1 MGDGML
7 VYFGY
12 PQAHENDAERATRAG
27 LDIVGSMAS
36 LNSEVG
42 KARGVVLAVRVGVA
56 TGPVVVGDLIS
67 EGVAEEAAVVGET
80 PNLAARL
87 QGVAQPNQVVIGPAT
102 HHIVGD
108 LFTFD
113 DLGAHELKGIAEPT
127 QAWRVNGAVDIEGRH
142 ETKRRAGSSPLVGR
156 QEELGLLLRAWEGT
170 REWRGQ
176 VVLIQGE
183 AGVGKS
189 RLLEALREP
198 LIDEDYTWVSIRCS
212 PYYAS
217 TPLYPV
223 IEHFKRVM
231 NWQPEDDA
239 PSRLEELEAALRTQ
253 SIPLEEVVP
262 LYAELMSLPVPEERY
277 PALAMTPQQ
286 KWEATLDAIAGW
298 LLELAESKPVLQV
311 CEDLHWADPTT
322 LELLGLYIEQ
332 SPTVSMFNVLTYRPE
347 FIPPWSMRSHMTPI
361 TLNRLERPEVEAF
374 VSNLA
379 GGKSLPNEVREHIVS
394 KSDGVPLYVEE
405 LTKTIL
411 ESGVLREEADRYW
424 LDGTLAELQ
433 IPSTLQDSL
442 MARLDRVP
450 LLREMAQLGAVLGR
464 EFAYEMLRHL
474 SPVEEPALQEGL
486 GQLVEGELLYQRGR
500 GRRALYV
507 FKHALI
513 AGCGVPVAP
522 ETHPPAIPWPCRGVA
537 GGPVRRDGGE
547 SSGAARSSLLAKR

>member
-1 MGDGML
+1 MRFTETLSFLIGLLYVERRVTYRRLRQEFQLDDETLDDLRHELVAKRLGADESGEVLVWTGGSESASVSRPGSVVVNSSDAAAEATPVLPIALPGVAQLHGQSSNAPKAAEAERRQLTVMFCDLVGSTALSTQLDPEDLRDVITSFQDNCRAAIQRYGGFIARYMGDGML

-42 KARGVVLAVRVGVA
+42 KAQGVVLAVRVGVA
-56 TGPVVVGDLIS
+56 TGPVVVGDLID
-67 EGVAEEAAVVGET
+67 EGAAEEAAVVGET

-170 REWRGQ
+170 REGRGQ

-239 PSRLEELEAALRTQ
+239 PSRLEKLEAALRTQ
-253 SIPLEEVVP
+253 SIPLEEVVL
-262 LYAELMSLPVPEERY
+262 LYAELML
-277 PALAMTPQQ
+277 
-286 KWEATLDAIAGW
+286 
-298 LLELAESKPVLQV
+298 
-311 CEDLHWADPTT
+311 
-322 LELLGLYIEQ
+322 
-332 SPTVSMFNVLTYRPE
+332 
-347 FIPPWSMRSHMTPI
+347 
-361 TLNRLERPEVEAF
+361 
-374 VSNLA
+374 
-379 GGKSLPNEVREHIVS
+379 
-394 KSDGVPLYVEE
+394 
-405 LTKTIL
+405 
-411 ESGVLREEADRYW
+411 
-424 LDGTLAELQ
+424 
-433 IPSTLQDSL
+433 
-442 MARLDRVP
+442 
-450 LLREMAQLGAVLGR
+450 
-464 EFAYEMLRHL
+464 
-474 SPVEEPALQEGL
+474 
-486 GQLVEGELLYQRGR
+486 
-500 GRRALYV
+500 
-507 FKHALI
+507 
-513 AGCGVPVAP
+513 
-522 ETHPPAIPWPCRGVA
+522 
-537 GGPVRRDGGE
+537 
-547 SSGAARSSLLAKR
+547 